1 MAQMTALIGSADALH
16 SDGGELI
23 TLDQGFVLAP
33 IGATAWDEIGAVL
46 AAGPDA
52 VNDLD
57 LFLALL
63 VKGAGVRAEGRF
75 AYLEVDDLKQ
85 AAIVA
90 DGGAVISSYAT
101 EMAGS
106 GARTPRGDWAANRAL
121 RQLGVHAAG
130 SADECAALGL
140 PR

>member
-1 MAQMTALIGSADALH
+1 MAQMTALIGSADTLH

-46 AAGPDA
+46 AADPDA
-52 VNDLD
+52 ANGLD

-75 AYLEVDDLKQ
+75 AYLEVGDL
-85 AAIVA
+85 
-90 DGGAVISSYAT
+90 
-101 EMAGS
+101 
-106 GARTPRGDWAANRAL
+106 
-121 RQLGVHAAG
+121 
-130 SADECAALGL
+130 
-140 PR
+140 